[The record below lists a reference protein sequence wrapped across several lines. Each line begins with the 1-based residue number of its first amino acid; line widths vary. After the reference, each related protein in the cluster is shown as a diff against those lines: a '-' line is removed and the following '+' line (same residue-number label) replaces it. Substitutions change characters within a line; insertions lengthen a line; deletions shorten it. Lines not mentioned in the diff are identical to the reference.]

1 MKKEIT
7 RTYEN
12 YTLTIT
18 TSNRQKAWMAE
29 IVGKDERYG
38 FGRKFLDV
46 YEDGGRWVDY
56 RLEDGKL
63 YCWKEKD
70 EQQAYEDKH
79 KQNNCTYCGSGNKGF
94 IIDWSGIPR
103 LFHCGIW
110 QDDVCQICNRH
121 ISQR

>member
-56 RLEDGKL
+56 RLENGKL

-70 EQQAYEDKH
+70 EQQYGIVEGGKLYEIS
-79 KQNNCTYCGSGNKGF
+79 KQDAVEIVNG
-94 IIDWSGIPR
+94 R
-103 LFHCGIW
+103 
-110 QDDVCQICNRH
+110 
-121 ISQR
+121 